1 MNNDPLL
8 MNKIAGAILSA
19 TLLAIVTGFI
29 AHLIYQPETL
39 AKPAYAIAAA
49 VPAPAAAA
57 AKAPAGPE
65 PVGGLLAGAD
75 AAAGKSGAK
84 KCVACHSFKKGG
96 PKKVGPNLWNMV
108 GAKQAGV
115 SGYKYSGAFKG
126 LAGSWSYAELNKFLF
141 KPKAYVKGTKMSFA
155 GLKKAKDRAN
165 MIAYLRSLSDNPKP
179 LP

>member
-75 AAAGKSGAK
+75 AAAASQQA
-84 KCVACHSFKKGG
+84 CVWVVHHGC
-96 PKKVGPNLWNMV
+96 NCRR
-108 GAKQAGV
+108 
-115 SGYKYSGAFKG
+115 G
-126 LAGSWSYAELNKFLF
+126 LF
-141 KPKAYVKGTKMSFA
+141 
-155 GLKKAKDRAN
+155 
-165 MIAYLRSLSDNPKP
+165 
-179 LP
+179 